1 MLLCLGNVC
10 FFRELQTV
18 NLKDVFGTEGKSNLG
33 FFRCPYT
40 NSQTHKVR
48 KKYKKEPEKK
58 SKVTTS
64 RDIRQF
70 I

>member
-1 MLLCLGNVC
+1 MLGKCV

-18 NLKDVFGTEGKSNLG
+18 NPRDVFGTEGKSNLG
-33 FFRCPYT
+33 FFPCPYT
-40 NSQTHKVR
+40 RSQTQNLR
-48 KKYKKEPEKK
+48 KKYQKKPEKK

-64 RDIRQF
+64 HDIRQF